1 MDIMLKAE
9 EDIKKRLEY
18 LKTCTIAGGKGVTRL
33 PFSKEARKA
42 AEYIKKEMEQAGLEA
57 YIDMVG
63 NVRGFLPADEP
74 DSQVILMGSHYDTV
88 KRGENMMESP
98 VLFVLLR

>member
-1 MDIMLKAE
+1 
-9 EDIKKRLEY
+9 
-18 LKTCTIAGGKGVTRL
+18 
-33 PFSKEARKA
+33 
-42 AEYIKKEMEQAGLEA
+42 MEQAGLEA

-88 KRGENMMESP
+88 KEGRI
-98 VLFVLLR
+98 